1 LDASSGP
8 AERRPS
14 GPARTH
20 GSLAVY
26 AAGIFV
32 SLALVCLSRVELLSG
47 RADGEGTGPRVD
59 LVRRNRITPK
69 AIREMVEIID
79 EDIRL
84 RAARQGL
91 ISPGE
96 NARVRRVEREDA
108 NVRRALRT
116 ATPRAAERT

>member
-1 LDASSGP
+1 
-8 AERRPS
+8 
-14 GPARTH
+14 
-20 GSLAVY
+20 
-26 AAGIFV
+26 
-32 SLALVCLSRVELLSG
+32 
-47 RADGEGTGPRVD
+47 
-59 LVRRNRITPK
+59 
-69 AIREMVEIID
+69 MVEIID